1 MIFGGVLKTLK
12 RLANKRMELSVLSIR
27 EYDEDYSKAMNRVQ
41 KLEEQYELMRL
52 EEKERKVVEELLSAM
67 DDVEIEQ
74 SNISYLAGFLDGIM
88 ILGVLDL
95 LRE

>member
-1 MIFGGVLKTLK
+1 MMPKGMLKTLK

-27 EYDEDYSKAMNRVQ
+27 EYDEDYSKAMDRVQ
-41 KLEEQYELMRL
+41 KLEEQCELLGM
-52 EEKERKVVEELLSAM
+52 EEKERKVVEKLLSAM

-74 SNISYLAGFLDGIM
+74 SNLSYLAGFIDGVM
-88 ILGVLDL
+88 VLERLDL

>member
-1 MIFGGVLKTLK
+1 MISGGVLKTLK

-52 EEKERKVVEELLSAM
+52 EEK
-67 DDVEIEQ
+67 
-74 SNISYLAGFLDGIM
+74 
-88 ILGVLDL
+88 
-95 LRE
+95 

>member
-1 MIFGGVLKTLK
+1 MISGGVLKTLK

>member
-1 MIFGGVLKTLK
+1 MISGGVLKTLK

-27 EYDEDYSKAMNRVQ
+27 EYDEDYSNAMNRVQ